1 MISECA
7 CGVGG
12 ATYSLFALF
21 KLRPRLDRRRFS
33 PKYFLHF
40 YMRILITF
48 GHPVKKNAKTH
59 LFLLFL
65 WITQIFLPSQKWPVA
80 WVALHIVPLRFS
92 KSASDSIV
100 ANGFLSK
107 INNNSHY
114 FSKFR
119 LFQHAIKRSSLFAR
133 PVVVPEKSSIL
144 HKDSHYS
151 RKVWQVSHDVLHKFV

>member
-12 ATYSLFALF
+12 ATYSLFALL
-21 KLRPRLDRRRFS
+21 KLLLGLDRRRFS
-33 PKYFLHF
+33 PNNFHHF
-40 YMRILITF
+40 YIGMFITF
-48 GHPVKKNAKTH
+48 GHPVKKNAKNH

-80 WVALHIVPLRFS
+80 WVALHIVPLCFS

-114 FSKFR
+114 FLKFR
-119 LFQHAIKRSSLFAR
+119 LFSSTR
-133 PVVVPEKSSIL
+133 
-144 HKDSHYS
+144 
-151 RKVWQVSHDVLHKFV
+151 R